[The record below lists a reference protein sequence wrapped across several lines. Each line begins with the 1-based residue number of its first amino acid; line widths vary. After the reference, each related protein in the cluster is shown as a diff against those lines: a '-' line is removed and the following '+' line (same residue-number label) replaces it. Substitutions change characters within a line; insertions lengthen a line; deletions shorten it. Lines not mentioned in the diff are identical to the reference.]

1 MPVFQIL
8 RIITMPTYTGISSD
22 VFRHP
27 LDWEAEKA
35 LRNLPGFDLVARKFV
50 EFLAE
55 RPQFVYHMGNSIHVG
70 PRQYSNIYH
79 IFRECVRDLDIS
91 PEPSLFVAKRPI
103 SDAYTLGQD
112 QPSII
117 LSSGLFDIMSENEIR
132 AVLSTQ
138 LGHIK
143 CGHNTLNQMAIWV
156 VSAASLV
163 GQLTLGLGNLII
175 TNGLLLAFYE
185 WKRKSELS
193 ADRAAL
199 LVVDDLNTVMSSMMK
214 LAGGNIKHG
223 DQCSLSEFIRQSEDY
238 QELDQDGLNQVYKFL
253 LYNNPVE
260 GIFLGNPFLVERA
273 GYLRHWASS
282 EQYRLIRDGNYEK
295 YPSKGSVPIKA
306 ETVTI
311 EIDEPSPIF
320 EELLPEIIPIV
331 GVPKVEI
338 TKIFYKGKVKRTQ
351 SDEYIEITNL
361 GTAPADLSGW
371 SITSS
376 TGNKQSFTFPDGTVL
391 QAGKSF
397 RVYTNEIH
405 PQWGGFSFG
414 SASAIW
420 RDTGDEGRLFDAE
433 GNMVSGI
440 AYDEDGNLT
449 VIA

>member
-1 MPVFQIL
+1 
-8 RIITMPTYTGISSD
+8 MPTYTGISSD

-35 LRNLPGFDLVARKFV
+35 LRNLPGFDLVARKFL
-50 EFLAE
+50 EFLAD

-91 PEPSLFVAKRPI
+91 PEPSLFVAKNPI
-103 SDAYTLGQD
+103 SDAYTLGHD

-117 LSSGLFDIMSENEIR
+117 LSSGLFDIMNENEIR
-132 AVLSTQ
+132 AVLANQ

-156 VSAASLV
+156 ISAASLV
-163 GQLTLGLGNLII
+163 GQLTFGLGNLII

-199 LVVDDLNTVMSSMMK
+199 LVVDDLNPVMSSMMK
-214 LAGGNIKHG
+214 LAGGTIKHG
-223 DQCSLSEFIRQSEDY
+223 NECSLSEFIRQSEDY

-253 LYNNPVE
+253 LYNNPVQ
-260 GIFLGNPFLVERA
+260 GIFLGHPFLVERA

-282 EQYRLIRDGNYEK
+282 EEYSLIRHGNYEK
-295 YPSKGSVPIKA
+295 SPRKEPLSIKA
-306 ETVTI
+306 EIVTI
-311 EIDEPSPIF
+311 EIDEPSSIL
-320 EELLPEIIPIV
+320 EEFPQEILPLV
-331 GVPKVEI
+331 GVFKVEI

-371 SITSS
+371 YITASA
-376 TGNKQSFTFPDGTVL
+376 GKKQSFTFPNETVL

-397 RVYTNEIH
+397 RIYTNEVH
-405 PQWGGFSFG
+405 PEWGGFSF
-414 SASAIW
+414 ASSIAIW
-420 RDTGDEGRLFDAE
+420 NDTGDEGRLYDAA
-433 GNMVSGI
+433 GNLVSGL
-440 AYDEDGNLT
+440 AYDDKGNFTIL
-449 VIA
+449 A